1 MSSIITVERIGR
13 FILYLWI
20 RYVKRDPVCYGDV
33 DLRYSDWVFL
43 LIGICVV
50 GIIVGGTLLY
60 FYLAG

>member
-20 RYVKRDPVCYGDV
+20 RYVKRELIHYRDV

-43 LIGICVV
+43 LIGMCVI

-60 FYLAG
+60 FYLTG

>member
-13 FILYLWI
+13 FMMYLWI
-20 RYVKRDPVCYGDV
+20 RYVKRELIHYRDV

-43 LIGICVV
+43 LIGMCVI

-60 FYLAG
+60 FYSTG